1 MSVAAREKKT
11 VSAKLK
17 KRITNTVVHVFL
29 TILSLVWLF
38 PIFWVIMTSL
48 RKERGSFTRYFF
60 PKDITFDNYIKL
72 FTDRNILDFPQMFLN
87 TIIVAVFSCILTTFI
102 VLAVAYCMSRL
113 RYKARKPF
121 MNVAIIL
128 GLFPG
133 FMSMFAVYYI
143 LKTLGLSEGAMIRV
157 ALILVYSAGAGTGFY
172 VAKGFFDT
180 IPKTLDEAA
189 FLDGATKWTVFTRI
203 IMPLSRPIAIY
214 TIITSF
220 IAPWLDFIFVRVI
233 CRANAEYYTVS
244 LGMWRMLE
252 KEYID
257 AWFTSFCAA
266 AVCVSIPIATLFI
279 IVQRFY
285 VEGMSSGAVKG

>member
-1 MSVAAREKKT
+1 MR
-11 VSAKLK
+11 K
-17 KRITNTVVHVFL
+17 KRIVADIIIYVFL
-29 TILSLVWLF
+29 AVLCILWLVPFFWLF
-38 PIFWVIMTSL
+38 MQ
-48 RKERGSFTRYFF
+48 SFRAEPGQFIETFL
-60 PKDITFDNYIKL
+60 PKSYTLDNYFRL
-72 FTDRNILDFPQMFLN
+72 FSETNVINFGRMFLN
-87 TIIVAVFSCILTTFI
+87 TFVIAVCTCILSTFF
-102 VLAVAYCMSRL
+102 VLSVSYCTSRL
-113 RYKARKPF
+113 KFSFRRPY
-121 MNVAIIL
+121 MNTALIL
-128 GLFPG
+128 NLFPG